1 MITTSDRFPYDMPS
15 REALVT
21 QVNIDLKRNYKPN
34 QVTFEDMFFAPL
46 PAIPGRTFIEMIDRT
61 NGVKSYFV
69 YRRLD
74 LAHPKA
80 LGTNTR
86 IKVFGLPTP
95 ASIATEINRSRKMTF
110 GPDDVS
116 FSTTVINTTDDVFVY
131 RLKAMTGS
139 YAYFGETDI
148 IVEVV
153 EANPWSRYLED
164 GDFRLM
170 ESGQVRE
177 LEHLGS

>member
-1 MITTSDRFPYDMPS
+1 MITTSDRFPFDMSS
-15 REALVT
+15 RDALVT
-21 QVNIDLKRNYKPN
+21 QINIDLKRSYKPD

-46 PAIPGRTFIEMIDRT
+46 PSIPGRTFIEMVDRLT
-61 NGVKSYFV
+61 GLKSYFV

-86 IKVFGLPTP
+86 IKVLGLPTP
-95 ASIATEINRSRKMTF
+95 ASIAAEINRSRKMTF
-110 GPDDVS
+110 GPDDIS
-116 FSTTVINTTDDVFVY
+116 FSTTVIQHDQDVFTY

-148 IVEVV
+148 LVEVV

-164 GDFRLM
+164 GDARLM
-170 ESGQVRE
+170 ETGEVRE
-177 LEHLGS
+177 LEHI